1 MAAVSEAA
9 KQHARGKAR
18 ERMAALRADKERWQA
33 YLDSSRESRKAL
45 KTKYRR
51 QAGALPLAEHNAVRA
66 ERAAARKAV
75 ALSTKEA
82 LHCAH
87 VSAWRR
93 SKPGKAWSHR
103 YRTDPEFNAREK
115 VRARLRKVVADSDLQ
130 QHLASEAKSGRLP
143 TKWSALLGYTLD
155 QLIKHL
161 QRTLPKGAT
170 WDDFIDGSLHIDH
183 ITPRSKFDLTRLD
196 EVRRCWCLSNLR
208 LLHAADNMRKGAR
221 VEFLL

>member
-1 MAAVSEAA
+1 MALVSEAA
-9 KQHARGKAR
+9 KQRARDKAR

-33 YLDSSRESRKAL
+33 YLDSSRESRKTL

-51 QAGALPLAEHNAVRA
+51 QAGVKPLDVKKAETAQRNAEKRA
-66 ERAAARKAV
+66 TQVSSRAHAAHVAAWRKA
-75 ALSTKEA
+75 
-82 LHCAH
+82 
-87 VSAWRR
+87 R
-93 SKPGKAWSHR
+93 PGQAWSHR

-130 QHLASEAKSGRLP
+130 QHLASEAKSGRWP

-155 QLIKHL
+155 QLVKHL

-196 EVRRCWCLSNLR
+196 EVRRCWCLSNVR
-208 LLHAADNMRKGAR
+208 LLHAVDNMRKGAR
-221 VEFLL
+221 VECLL